1 MDSFWIKQRTAFAQ
15 EAREV
20 FLTTRAARLFR
31 HIVNFPNFKF
41 TSIEDGVKET
51 INYFMENENV

>member
-1 MDSFWIKQRTAFAQ
+1 MLSPALTNCETDIKICSN
-15 EAREV
+15 E
-20 FLTTRAARLFR
+20 LFKSY
-31 HIVNFPNFKF
+31 FPNFKF

>member
-1 MDSFWIKQRTAFAQ
+1 MKLILKYVLMNYLKSY
-15 EAREV
+15 
-20 FLTTRAARLFR
+20 
-31 HIVNFPNFKF
+31 FPNFKF